1 MRCKSM
7 KRKNQSGFSL
17 IELLLVL
24 VIISVLAT
32 ITFPF
37 LYRARGAA
45 ENGNAIATMRTTS
58 SAQVSYFSQNGRFAR
73 LSELNNAQ
81 GGGLGTIA
89 GSDMLRGKF
98 TFQMLPITPSDEQ
111 LRDGYTIVATKAIGG
126 NELPCIISLDQTGF
140 ITKVIT
146 C

>member
-1 MRCKSM
+1 M
-7 KRKNQSGFSL
+7 KLNNQSGFSL

-37 LYRARGAA
+37 LYSARASA
-45 ENGNAIATMRTTS
+45 ENGNAVATMRTTS

-73 LSELNNAQ
+73 LGELNNAQ

-89 GSDMLRGKF
+89 GTDMLRGKF

-111 LRDGYTIVATKAIGG
+111 LRDGYTIVATKAVGG

>member
-1 MRCKSM
+1 M
-7 KRKNQSGFSL
+7 KLNNQSGFSL

-37 LYRARGAA
+37 LYRVKGSA
-45 ENGNAIATMRTTS
+45 ENVNAVATLRTAA

-73 LSELNNAQ
+73 IGELNTSQ
-81 GGGLGTIA
+81 SGGLGTVV
-89 GSDMLRGKF
+89 GTELLRGKF
-98 TFQMLPITPSDEQ
+98 TFQMLPVTPSDAQ
-111 LRDGYTIVATKAIGG
+111 LRDGYTIVATKAVSGS
-126 NELPCIISLDQTGF
+126 ELPCIISLDQTGF